1 LVLERRAVAIYLS
14 GHSIEP
20 KANNMTKRL
29 ESKHVIPGAM
39 RALYGVR
46 SYLDTQTSLSKAMI
60 DLVFLRTSQIN
71 GCAHCIDMHSR
82 DLLQDGMDVEKL
94 VLVPVWRE
102 VGELFHDLER
112 AALAWTET
120 VTNVAATQ
128 IPDSD
133 YQSAASVFAEKDLAD
148 LTVATGLMNT
158 YNRLGVAF
166 RLPVAASAA
175 HDRKGPVPFDL

>member
-1 LVLERRAVAIYLS
+1 
-14 GHSIEP
+14 
-20 KANNMTKRL
+20 MTKRL
-29 ESKHVIPGAM
+29 DSKNVIPGAM

-46 SYLDTQTSLSKAMI
+46 TYLDTQTNLSKTMI

-82 DLLQDGMDVEKL
+82 DLLRDGMDVEKL
-94 VLVPVWRE
+94 VLIPVWRE
-102 VGELFHDLER
+102 VGSLFDDVER

-120 VTNVAATQ
+120 VTNVASTT

-133 YQSAASVFAEKDLAD
+133 YEFAASVFSEKDLAD
-148 LTVATGLMNT
+148 LTVAIGLMNT

-166 RLPVAASAA
+166 RLPVAAIAA
-175 HDRKGPVPFDL
+175 QKPVEHLPVDL

>member
-1 LVLERRAVAIYLS
+1 M
-14 GHSIEP
+14 
-20 KANNMTKRL
+20 NQRL
-29 ESKHVIPGAM
+29 DSKIIIPGGM

-46 SYLDTQTSLSKAMI
+46 TYLDSQTELSKAMI

-82 DLLQDGMDVEKL
+82 DLLGDGMDVEKL

-102 VGELFHDLER
+102 VGSLFDDSER

-120 VTNVAATQ
+120 VTNVASTG
-128 IPDSD
+128 IPDGD
-133 YQSAASVFAEKDLAD
+133 YKSAAAAFSEKDLAD
-148 LTVATGLMNT
+148 LTVAIGLMNI

-166 RLPVAASAA
+166 RLPVAARRPTQRIEKSP
-175 HDRKGPVPFDL
+175 GDL

>member
-1 LVLERRAVAIYLS
+1 
-14 GHSIEP
+14 
-20 KANNMTKRL
+20 MTKRL
-29 ESKHVIPGAM
+29 DSKNVIPGAM

-46 SYLDTQTSLSKAMI
+46 TYLDTQTNLSKLMI

-82 DLLQDGMDVEKL
+82 DLLRDGMDVEKL

-102 VGELFHDLER
+102 AGQLFDDTER

-120 VTNVAATQ
+120 VTNVASTE

-133 YQSAASVFAEKDLAD
+133 YEAAASVFSEKDLAD
-148 LTVATGLMNT
+148 LTVTIGLMNT

-166 RLPVAASAA
+166 RLPVAAVGA
-175 HDRKGPVPFDL
+175 HKRVENTPVDL